1 MPYTDTNI
9 HTQAYSECTYST
21 YNDTSSVDGPIT
33 VNLVCKRWWVQ
44 WCPGLTHKTC
54 LCLEQKYTYTY
65 NSLQF
70 PAEMK
75 TSGSKTPTTF
85 ITLHINYDYRWVD

>member
-1 MPYTDTNI
+1 VSA
-9 HTQAYSECTYST
+9 HTVHTMTPAAWMDQLQSIWFVSCGGYS
-21 YNDTSSVDGPIT
+21 G
-33 VNLVCKRWWVQ
+33 VQ
-44 WCPGLTHKTC
+44 DWHFKTC

-85 ITLHINYDYRWVD
+85 ITLHINYDYR